1 MRRGTLLSKSVP
13 YPTRGLLA
21 ITYKDLQPAAAGA
34 RENRG
39 VRERIEGQ
47 RTATAQSSIKD
58 HLTPHA
64 LRLLLQLQHGSRTA
78 GAPPYMSAR
87 PHVSLEPGAW
97 SLAQATESSI
107 MCTFNNTICQ
117 LAHVP
122 PPPARRGARAQ
133 QTAVDLNRQLVVVV
147 HEEGRVDLLVVPPE
161 RLLAGKAA
169 VDLPV

>member
-1 MRRGTLLSKSVP
+1 
-13 YPTRGLLA
+13 
-21 ITYKDLQPAAAGA
+21 
-34 RENRG
+34 
-39 VRERIEGQ
+39 
-47 RTATAQSSIKD
+47 
-58 HLTPHA
+58 
-64 LRLLLQLQHGSRTA
+64 
-78 GAPPYMSAR
+78 MSAR
-87 PHVSLEPGAW
+87 PHVSLEPGVW

-107 MCTFNNTICQ
+107 MCTFNTFNNTICQ

-169 VDLPV
+169 VNLPV

>member
-21 ITYKDLQPAAAGA
+21 RTYKDLQPAAAGA
-34 RENRG
+34 RG

-78 GAPPYMSAR
+78 GAPP
-87 PHVSLEPGAW
+87 
-97 SLAQATESSI
+97 
-107 MCTFNNTICQ
+107 
-117 LAHVP
+117 
-122 PPPARRGARAQ
+122 
-133 QTAVDLNRQLVVVV
+133 
-147 HEEGRVDLLVVPPE
+147 
-161 RLLAGKAA
+161 
-169 VDLPV
+169 